1 MSAFLFSAF
10 FGLLVHQLLSIIQVD
25 WTFGY
30 RRVHVGRRITIRMPE
45 RIFIAFRATLLTTAI
60 VVFIILMLILVTQQ
74 IHPEQ
79 GYAYRFGDAL
89 ASPRVPSA
97 LFGIIVGILTGN
109 MLNRLLRGKIGAAF
123 TSRDWLEVILIFFLF
138 IMGVGGEEAL
148 RSYSGR
154 ISEISIGATSKI
166 AFSDSSA
173 PATRRAPE
181 QTSNASRPAGDKGG
195 DYASSGESTGLQRAG
210 LVSDTAAKDRRYL
223 ALFEKLEG
231 RPPPVANTAPWPD
244 AIERATR
251 TMIYPFA
258 SCLDGIFGRT
268 ANSSYV
274 DDRLAPLVDLFQNL
288 KADATLEAR
297 SNLVRAF
304 GQQIRQVGDKA
315 YDLFLDKYLNNRG
328 GPVDE
333 ELLTACSA
341 IVALLCASDQPGAG
355 HPWEDE
361 SSSKWLA
368 DNKKSAAICMAERFG
383 SNGKKPATG
392 GDDKKPPADPYE
404 LRDKAIFQASVAQLS
419 VRDELT
425 ERPYL
430 AIIFAS
436 FAAQLGHYVTASSI
450 LDEWIHSMR
459 NAGTFPDKWYVI
471 RARFVLAVY
480 MEEWIRQKGENA
492 EPALRRYHIKNLEKI
507 IFAMD
512 GFQSKRIAKTING
525 EGRFDP
531 GVFFATYSGDD
542 DVCVLGGNEEVKSLT
557 AAEIK
562 LLSDFYLSYITAK
575 ISAVNHSLRHSEA
588 ARSNAATISISVKE
602 LTQTSFKC
610 LSLTHEAKAEN
621 RAAILELFARNQLNI
636 VENTTSLKDKD
647 SLRDQLK
654 IAQRVARLAAQTVY
668 QRQDAE
674 KKNKDDDD
682 NNLKFNDRITTSP
695 TIETYEKILVTQSRI
710 KNAERELNQ

>member
-25 WTFGY
+25 WTFGF

-45 RIFIAFRATLLTTAI
+45 RIFIAFRATLLTAAI
-60 VVFIILMLILVTQQ
+60 VIFIILILILVTQQ

-109 MLNRLLRGKIGAAF
+109 MLNRLLRGKIGVAF

-154 ISEISIGATSKI
+154 ISEISFGATNKI

-210 LVSDTAAKDRRYL
+210 LVSDIAAKDRRYL
-223 ALFEKLEG
+223 ALFEKVEG
-231 RPPPVANTAPWPD
+231 GPPPVANTVPWPD
-244 AIERATR
+244 AVERATR
-251 TMIYPFA
+251 TMIFPFA
-258 SCLDGIFGRT
+258 SCLDGIFVRT

-274 DDRLAPLVDLFQNL
+274 NDRLAPLVDLFQNL

-304 GQQIRQVGDKA
+304 GHQIRQVGDKA
-315 YDLFLDKYLNNRG
+315 YDLFLDKFLNNRG
-328 GPVDE
+328 GPVDQ

-341 IVALLCASDQPGAG
+341 IVALLCASDHPGAG
-355 HPWEDE
+355 SPWEDE
-361 SSSKWLA
+361 SSASKWLA
-368 DNKKSAAICMAERFG
+368 DNKKAAATCMAERLEA
-383 SNGKKPATG
+383 S
-392 GDDKKPPADPYE
+392 DKKPHE
-404 LRDKAIFQASVAQLS
+404 LRDKARFQASVAQLS
-419 VRDELT
+419 VREELT

-436 FAAQLGHYVTASSI
+436 FAAQLGHYITASLI
-450 LDEWIHSMR
+450 LDDWIHPMR
-459 NAGTFPDKWYVI
+459 NANTFPDKWYVI

-480 MEEWIRQKGENA
+480 MEEWIRQKGENV

-507 IFAMD
+507 ISAMD

-531 GVFFATYSGDD
+531 GVFFATYAGDD

-557 AAEIK
+557 PAEIK

-575 ISAVNHSLRHSEA
+575 ISGVNHSLRHSEVA
-588 ARSNAATISISVKE
+588 KSSAATISTSVKE

-610 LSLTHEAKAEN
+610 LSLTHDGKAEN
-621 RAAILELFARNQLNI
+621 RAAILDLFARNQLNI
-636 VENTTSLKDKD
+636 VESTTSLKDKD

-654 IAQRVARLAAQTVY
+654 IAQRVARLAAETVY

-682 NNLKFNDRITTSP
+682 NNFKFNDRITTSP
-695 TIETYEKILVTQSRI
+695 TIETYEKILVTQSRL